1 MIRESQEKVFA
12 EVGVERV
19 LERVLLL
26 VDLTDRAPQSLLGY
40 YLLLLDLPS
49 LQQEFLRVKHLVGE
63 FILHPAHLAR
73 RTRVLQLVS
82 RFGRDVGLRANPKA
96 DLGRLL
102 SLLVRSHS
110 EIGDL
115 EVPIV
120 KLCEL

>member
-1 MIRESQEKVFA
+1 ME
-12 EVGVERV
+12 
-19 LERVLLL
+19 
-26 VDLTDRAPQSLLGY
+26 
-40 YLLLLDLPS
+40 
-49 LQQEFLRVKHLVGE
+49 HLVGE
-63 FILHPAHLAR
+63 LVLHPAHLAR

-110 EIGDL
+110 KVGDL

-120 KLCEL
+120 KLSEL